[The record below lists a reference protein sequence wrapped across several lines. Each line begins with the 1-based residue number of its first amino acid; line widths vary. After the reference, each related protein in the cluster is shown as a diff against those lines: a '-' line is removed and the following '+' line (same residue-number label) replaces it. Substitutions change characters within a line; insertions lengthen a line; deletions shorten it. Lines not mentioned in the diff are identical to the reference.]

1 MWNTVKTLRSRITEG
16 RSELDRKIEL
26 AASQLNMSVTSAGGS
41 ALDFRAAILRAVIQ
55 DAVSQV
61 GSKVGT
67 FVPAL
72 EIADVCTWVSDDH
85 METVSELV

>member
-1 MWNTVKTLRSRITEG
+1 MWNTVKTLRSRVTEG

-55 DAVSQV
+55 DALSQV

-67 FVPAL
+67 FVPVL

-85 METVSELV
+85 MET